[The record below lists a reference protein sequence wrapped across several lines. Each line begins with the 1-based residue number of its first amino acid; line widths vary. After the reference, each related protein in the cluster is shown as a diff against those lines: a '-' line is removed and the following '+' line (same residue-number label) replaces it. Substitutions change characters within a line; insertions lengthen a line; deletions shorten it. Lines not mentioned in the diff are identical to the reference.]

1 MGNNY
6 HFKIIE
12 EAIHFISL
20 NYREQPGLDEIA
32 DSVHLSKFHFQR
44 LFHKWAGISP
54 KDFLQF
60 ITIEHAKKCLIEGW
74 STLETAYEAGLS
86 GNGRLHDLFL
96 KIEACTPG
104 EFQKRGKGIHV
115 KYDIIDSPFGLALIA
130 ETDVGICK
138 LSFLE
143 EKTDP
148 IKLLKKDFPEA
159 EYFNGLGVH
168 GIAVK
173 KYFSNW
179 EIPQN
184 MIVLDLKGTP
194 FQIKVWKA
202 LLSIPSSQ
210 LLAYNN
216 IASLIN
222 NPNAVRAV
230 GTAIGN
236 NPIAYLI
243 PCHRVIKQTGHIG
256 EYRWGSE
263 RKIAIIAYENIKLSN
278 NRIAG
283 EYK

>member
-1 MGNNY
+1 MDNNF

-12 EAIHFISL
+12 EAIHFISI
-20 NYREQPGLDEIA
+20 NYRKQPGLDEIA
-32 DSVHLSKFHFQR
+32 DSIHLSKFHFQR
-44 LFHKWAGISP
+44 LFQKWVGISP
-54 KDFLQF
+54 KHFLQF
-60 ITIEHAKKCLIEGW
+60 ITTEHAKKCLKEGC

-104 EFQKRGKGIHV
+104 EFQKRGKGIHI
-115 KYDIIDSPFGLALIA
+115 KYDCIDTPFGMVLLA
-130 ETDVGICK
+130 ETDIGICK
-138 LSFLE
+138 VSFLDE
-143 EKTDP
+143 ISEP
-148 IKLLKKDFPEA
+148 IELLRKDFAEA
-159 EYFNGLGVH
+159 EFVKGLDLH

-173 KYFSNW
+173 KYFSSW

-184 MIVLDLKGTP
+184 KIVLDLKGTP

-222 NPNAVRAV
+222 KPNAVRAV
-230 GTAIGN
+230 GTAIGA

-243 PCHRVIKQTGHIG
+243 PCHRAIKQTGHIG
-256 EYRWGSE
+256 KYRWGSK
-263 RKIAIIAYENIKLSN
+263 RKMAIIGYENIKLSN
-278 NRIAG
+278 NKIEG
-283 EYK
+283 VFK